1 MKSKIL
7 FFISFYIFISGC
19 TMVNHSIPTSMIYLS
34 DLNISDE
41 VWGQAKSTKIL
52 GIDFQRIFKRN
63 IESANVGLS
72 TTSIPLFSPTGS
84 IGIPAIQSIGVTVID
99 TESLALNDLLNKN
112 KIYDVLI
119 SPKFSKTTEGFW
131 PIYWTETV
139 MVKARI
145 GTIK

>member
-1 MKSKIL
+1 
-7 FFISFYIFISGC
+7 
-19 TMVNHSIPTSMIYLS
+19 MVNHSVSTPIIYLS
-34 DLNISDE
+34 DLNVSDE
-41 VWGQAKSTKIL
+41 VWGQAKSTKVL
-52 GIDFQRIFKRN
+52 GIDFQRLLKRN

-72 TTSIPLFSPTGS
+72 TTSIPIFTVGNIGAPAVQT
-84 IGIPAIQSIGVTVID
+84 IGISIIN

-112 KIYDVLI
+112 KEYDVLI

>member
-1 MKSKIL
+1 
-7 FFISFYIFISGC
+7 
-19 TMVNHSIPTSMIYLS
+19 MIYLS
-34 DLNISDE
+34 DLNVSDE

-52 GIDFQRIFKRN
+52 GIDFQRLMKRN

-72 TTSIPLFSPTGS
+72 TTSIPS
-84 IGIPAIQSIGVTVID
+84 ITAINYGGTDFQIMGLTIID
-99 TESLALNDLLNKN
+99 TESLALNDMLKKN
-112 KIYDVLI
+112 KEYDVLI

-139 MVKARI
+139 MVKARV

>member
-1 MKSKIL
+1 MKSKVLL
-7 FFISFYIFISGC
+7 FIATYLLVSGC
-19 TMVNHSIPTSMIYLS
+19 TMVNHSVPTSIIYLS
-34 DLNISDE
+34 DLNVSDE

-52 GIDFQRIFKRN
+52 GIDFQRLMKRN

-72 TTSIPLFSPTGS
+72 TTSIPS
-84 IGIPAIQSIGVTVID
+84 ITATNYGGTDFQIMGLTIID
-99 TESLALNDLLNKN
+99 TESLALNDMLKKN
-112 KIYDVLI
+112 KEYDVLI

-131 PIYWTETV
+131 PFYWTETV

>member
-7 FFISFYIFISGC
+7 FFISLYIFVSGC

-52 GIDFQRIFKRN
+52 GIDFQRLLKRN

-72 TTSIPLFSPTGS
+72 TTSIPSITAIKGITDVFLFSSSNSSPNLF
-84 IGIPAIQSIGVTVID
+84 A
-99 TESLALNDLLNKN
+99 NLL
-112 KIYDVLI
+112 
-119 SPKFSKTTEGFW
+119 SPCQIAK
-131 PIYWTETV
+131 
-139 MVKARI
+139 R
-145 GTIK
+145 